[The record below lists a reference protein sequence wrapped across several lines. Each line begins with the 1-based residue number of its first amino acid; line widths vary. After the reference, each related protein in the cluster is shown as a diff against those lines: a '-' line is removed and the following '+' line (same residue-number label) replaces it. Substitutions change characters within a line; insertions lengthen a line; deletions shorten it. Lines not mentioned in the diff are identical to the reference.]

1 MPPSLSPL
9 GEEKGEGFGENM
21 DRVAIVG
28 LGMTKQE
35 RRKNA
40 ETFSD
45 MVFEAVTKALNDAE
59 MTIKDIDNIVTGCN
73 DFWDG
78 RTISS
83 MAVGDA
89 SGAWDKNISCV
100 EGDGTFVALYG
111 LTRILSGSYR
121 TTLITAH
128 SKGSE
133 SISSLITNAMFD
145 PIYTRPLGL
154 DAITSSALQARRYM
168 EQYGITEE
176 QCARVSVK
184 NHKNAKNNPY
194 AQLPMDISVEDV
206 LRSRILSSPI
216 KLLDASPISDGAC
229 AIILA
234 NEEMAKRFSKHPV
247 WIKGVGCCAD
257 AYHLGDRDL
266 SESRSLEKAART
278 AYQMAGIQNPL
289 KEIHVAEL
297 YDAFTYQ
304 ELMWT
309 EGLGFCNQGDGGKLL
324 EKGETGMDGSIPV
337 NPSGGCLSAHAVIT
351 AGLIRIAEA
360 ALQVRGD
367 AGRRQIS
374 AAKTALAHGINGPC
388 GQSHCVWIVG
398 K

>member
-1 MPPSLSPL
+1 M
-9 GEEKGEGFGENM
+9 EKI
-21 DRVAIVG
+21 AIVG
-28 LGMTKQE
+28 IGMTKQE
-35 RRKNA
+35 RRKES

-59 MTIKDIDNIVTGCN
+59 MTIEDIDNIVTGCN

-111 LTRILSGSYR
+111 LTRILSGSYH

-168 EQYGITEE
+168 DQYGVTEE

-184 NHKNAKNNPY
+184 NHKNAKYNPY

-206 LRSRILSSPI
+206 LKSKILSSPI

-229 AIILA
+229 AIIFA
-234 NEEMAKRFSKHPV
+234 NEEIAKRFSKHPV

-257 AYHLGDRDL
+257 AYHLGDRNL
-266 SESRSLEKAART
+266 SESKSLEKAAKT
-278 AYQMAGIQNPL
+278 AYQMAGIQNPI

-309 EGLGFCNQGDGGKLL
+309 EGLGFCNKGDGGKLL
-324 EKGETGMDGSIPV
+324 EKGETEMDGNIPV

-360 ALQVRGD
+360 TLQVRGD
-367 AGRRQIS
+367 AGKRQIPGV
-374 AAKTALAHGINGPC
+374 KTALAHGINGPC
-388 GQSHCVWIVG
+388 GQSHCVWVLG
-398 K
+398 G

>member
-1 MPPSLSPL
+1 M
-9 GEEKGEGFGENM
+9 E
-21 DRVAIVG
+21 RIAIVG
-28 LGMTKQE
+28 IGMTKQE
-35 RRKNA
+35 RRKEA

-59 MTIKDIDNIVTGCN
+59 MTVKEIDNIVTGCN

-111 LTRILSGSYR
+111 MTRILSGSYA
-121 TTLITAH
+121 TTLVTAH

-168 EQYGITEE
+168 DRFGITEE

-184 NHKNAKNNPY
+184 NHHNAKNNPY
-194 AQLPMDISVEDV
+194 SQLPMDISVEDV
-206 LRSRILSSPI
+206 LRSRILASPI

-234 NEEMAKRFSKHPV
+234 NEEIAKRFSKHPV

-257 AYHLGDRDL
+257 AYRLGDRDL
-266 SESRSLEKAART
+266 SESKSLEKAAKT
-278 AYQMAGIQNPL
+278 AYRMAGISSPI
-289 KEIHVAEL
+289 KEIDVAEL

-309 EGLGFCNQGDGGKLL
+309 EGLGFCNKGDGGKLL
-324 EKGETGMDGSIPV
+324 EKGETEREGPIPV

-351 AGLIRIAEA
+351 AGLIRMAEA
-360 ALQVRGD
+360 TLQVRGE
-367 AGRRQIS
+367 AGKRQIDGV
-374 AAKTALAHGINGPC
+374 KTALAHGINGPC
-388 GQSHCVWIVG
+388 GQAHCVWILG

>member
-1 MPPSLSPL
+1 M
-9 GEEKGEGFGENM
+9 E
-21 DRVAIVG
+21 RIAIVG
-28 LGMTKQE
+28 IGMTKQE
-35 RRKNA
+35 RRKEA

-59 MTIKDIDNIVTGCN
+59 MTVKEIDNIVTGCN

-100 EGDGTFVALYG
+100 EGDRTFVALYG
-111 LTRILSGSYR
+111 MTRILSGSYA
-121 TTLITAH
+121 TTLVTAH

-154 DAITSSALQARRYM
+154 DAITSAALQARRYM
-168 EQYGITEE
+168 DRFGITEE

-194 AQLPMDISVEDV
+194 SQLPMDISVEDV
-206 LRSRILSSPI
+206 LRSRIL
-216 KLLDASPISDGAC
+216 ASYQAVRC
-229 AIILA
+229 LA
-234 NEEMAKRFSKHPV
+234 HFRRRLCTDPGNEKSAKRFSKHPV

-266 SESRSLEKAART
+266 SESKSLERAAKT
-278 AYQMAGIQNPL
+278 AYQMAGISSPI
-289 KEIHVAEL
+289 KEIDVAEL
-297 YDAFTYQ
+297 YEAFTYQ

-309 EGLGFCNQGDGGKLL
+309 EGLGFCNKGDGGRLL
-324 EKGETGMDGSIPV
+324 EKGETEREGLIPV
-337 NPSGGCLSAHAVIT
+337 NPSGGCLSAHAVIA
-351 AGLIRIAEA
+351 AGLIRMAEA
-360 ALQVRGD
+360 TLQVRGE
-367 AGRRQIS
+367 AGKRQIDGV
-374 AAKTALAHGINGPC
+374 KTALAHGINGPC
-388 GQSHCVWIVG
+388 GQAHCVWILG

>member
-1 MPPSLSPL
+1 M
-9 GEEKGEGFGENM
+9 E
-21 DRVAIVG
+21 RIAIVG
-28 LGMTKQE
+28 IGMTKQE
-35 RRKNA
+35 RRKGS

-168 EQYGITEE
+168 DQYGITED

-234 NEEMAKRFSKHPV
+234 NEEIAKRFSKHPV

-266 SESRSLEKAART
+266 SESKSLEKAAKT
-278 AYQMAGIQNPL
+278 AYQMAGIQNPM

-309 EGLGFCNQGDGGKLL
+309 EGLGFCKKGDGGKLL
-324 EKGETGMDGSIPV
+324 EMGETEMDGSIPI

-360 ALQVRGD
+360 TLQIRGD
-367 AGRRQIS
+367 AGKRQIHGVE
-374 AAKTALAHGINGPC
+374 TALAHGINGPC
-388 GQSHCVWIVG
+388 GQSHCIWILG
-398 K
+398 SRP